1 MKTLSQHL
9 DDYLI
14 HARTA
19 NQSPVHLRV
28 VGFGVRRFL
37 RWLEESHAITTAER
51 LTPQHLEAWVKHYS
65 GSSTRSGMP
74 RKPTSISK
82 QFQCDRVFLQ
92 WLGKIGVLPQRMFEF
107 IPKVK
112 LPYRL
117 PTGVLTHRQMER
129 FLGLVDT
136 TTSAGLQFRALLE
149 FLYTSGVRASEL
161 LGLDVTSVDLTNR
174 TARVLGKGAKER
186 VVPFGET
193 ARRFLEIYLRSIRP
207 LLLHH
212 AGEPALWLNRS
223 GERMPYYTFRLQLS
237 MLSAQARLP
246 IEVTA
251 HVFRR
256 TFTTELIRGGANIYH
271 VKELLG
277 HESLET
283 LKPYTKLTIV
293 DLKRTHERCH
303 PRERDRS

>member
-1 MKTLSQHL
+1 MKTLPQHL
-9 DDYLI
+9 DDYLA

-19 NQSPVHLRV
+19 NQSKVHLRGL
-28 VGFGVRRFL
+28 GFCIRRLL
-37 RWLEESHAITTAER
+37 RWLEEAYAITTAER
-51 LTPQHLEAWVKHYS
+51 LTPQHLEAWVKHYAN
-65 GSSTRSGMP
+65 GSTRRGLP

-92 WLGKIGVLPQRMFEF
+92 WLGKTGVLPQRMYEF

-117 PTGVLTHRQMER
+117 PTGVLTHRQMEK
-129 FLGLVDT
+129 FLGQVDT
-136 TTSAGLQFRALLE
+136 ATTGGWQFRAMLE
-149 FLYTSGVRASEL
+149 FLYTSGVRADEL
-161 LGLDVTSVDLTNR
+161 LGLNTTSVDLTNC

-193 ARRFLEIYLRSIRP
+193 ARRHLEIYLRSIRP
-207 LLLHH
+207 LLLR
-212 AGEPALWLNRS
+212 ATGEPALWLNRA
-223 GERMPYYTFRLQLS
+223 GERMPYFTFRRQLAE
-237 MLSAQARLP
+237 LSARARLP
-246 IEVTA
+246 VEVTA
-251 HVFRR
+251 HTFRR
-256 TFTTELIRGGANIYH
+256 SFTTELIRGGANIYH

-293 DLKRTHERCH
+293 DLKKTHSRCH
-303 PRERDRS
+303 PREHDRS